1 MSLITITEANDSSDE
16 IIVESDPISARKVM
30 PYKNMNYKKYVAGTL
45 TLYGIAILVAVFMK
59 DVMIIFQYLLP
70 VSTISIAFVIPGAL
84 YFKADK

>member
-1 MSLITITEANDSSDE
+1 MSLITITEANDSSDD
-16 IIVESDPISARKVM
+16 IIEESDPISARKVM

-59 DVMIIFQYLLP
+59 DAMIIFQYLLP